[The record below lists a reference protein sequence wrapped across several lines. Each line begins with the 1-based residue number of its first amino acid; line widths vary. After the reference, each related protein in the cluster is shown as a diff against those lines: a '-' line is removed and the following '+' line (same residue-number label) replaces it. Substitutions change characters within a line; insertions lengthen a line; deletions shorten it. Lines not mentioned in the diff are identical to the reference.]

1 MSSEDV
7 GVQSIP
13 DHERSS
19 HSKPAARLHKNR
31 RLRLSRDQWHPFRR
45 RVHRRYERSVTR
57 SDTPGNGDRPV
68 HIRHDPRDSRP
79 TGCFVAAQRERSLR
93 QITPPHLRCKPLHQG
108 IGLLGGRA
116 DNDVSEPF
124 QLGDDSLPTDH
135 KHARGWGN
143 VSGQQPHGGLRC
155 GDNVFGRD
163 IQPQLTQV
171 CRDRAVTA
179 GGGVCDI
186 SHRHSHR
193 HFSYALN
200 SIWNGHSTRV
210 HHTIQVSKHRIHSE
224 QRRSSTGCPA
234 QQVTSAPRCP
244 QRAVSIRYITTIAVS
259 MLARSQVLPRCSVG
273 LVPATDTDVALSP
286 LGLGTTTTL
295 TTADSITLNTTIDTD
310 ITTTTITITTDTLTA
325 LVLVLVTLITYLYN
339 DDDIIGLQLKHLL
352 RALGSFEP
360 CRGFTGSSE
369 FGEHL
374 CIGSKQIRTV
384 GKGSVWIKLRN
395 FQLRQCQRYLS
406 EVESGARQRNRKRYL
421 HLPRKRA
428 PIYGTPCLQRPIGP
442 LNASFAVNQQRNLVV
457 APRNPPKC
465 SKLSNRKPK
474 VSRRVGGN
482 SERLAHHRY
491 TARSPRRS
499 QRVPVCQVWIRF
511 QSSGCRDQVPR
522 NPIGVLFRQRF

>member
-1 MSSEDV
+1 MLV
-7 GVQSIP
+7 G
-13 DHERSS
+13 
-19 HSKPAARLHKNR
+19 
-31 RLRLSRDQWHPFRR
+31 
-45 RVHRRYERSVTR
+45 Y
-57 SDTPGNGDRPV
+57 
-68 HIRHDPRDSRP
+68 
-79 TGCFVAAQRERSLR
+79 
-93 QITPPHLRCKPLHQG
+93 
-108 IGLLGGRA
+108 
-116 DNDVSEPF
+116 
-124 QLGDDSLPTDH
+124 
-135 KHARGWGN
+135 
-143 VSGQQPHGGLRC
+143 
-155 GDNVFGRD
+155 
-163 IQPQLTQV
+163 
-171 CRDRAVTA
+171 
-179 GGGVCDI
+179 
-186 SHRHSHR
+186 
-193 HFSYALN
+193 
-200 SIWNGHSTRV
+200 
-210 HHTIQVSKHRIHSE
+210 
-224 QRRSSTGCPA
+224 
-234 QQVTSAPRCP
+234 
-244 QRAVSIRYITTIAVS
+244 
-259 MLARSQVLPRCSVG
+259 QVLPGCSVG

-310 ITTTTITITTDTLTA
+310 ITTTTNTNNTSTTDPRTA
-325 LVLVLVTLITYLYN
+325 FFLVFVTFIPYLYN
-339 DDDIIGLQLKHLL
+339 DDDIIGLQLKPLP

-406 EVESGARQRNRKRYL
+406 EVESSARQRNRKRYL